1 MDDEKDIRKYFQ
13 TALIL
18 AGAMMGALL
27 IYLLAIEILR
37 AKLAPFTGIL
47 QLKNPQSVRLT
58 IYFIAAFQVIV
69 IRLLRGFLLRAKKN
83 ETEKKLINKL
93 FRVSVISSILAQVP
107 ALLGF
112 LLFLISGLNG
122 DFYILLFV
130 SFFLTFM
137 FFPRISNWRAWV
149 RNNSSSSC
157 GV

>member
-1 MDDEKDIRKYFQ
+1 MEDEKDIRKYFQ

-18 AGAMMGALL
+18 AGAMMGTLL

-47 QLKNPQSVRLT
+47 QLKNPQPVRLT

-137 FFPRISNWRAWV
+137 FFPRISNWRAWI